1 MNGKLKNTLNART
14 LADSFPRLAQRLRP
28 GLRVLDVGCGTGAIT
43 RGIADAVGP
52 QGWVVGVDSNAALI
66 AEARARHEGTLGLSF
81 DVADVYSLAT
91 DRRFDIVA
99 ASRLLVWLS
108 DPGLAMASLAGAAR
122 PGGTVL
128 VADYNHDRI
137 EWRPEPPD
145 SMKKFYA
152 AYLKWRADKGLDNAV
167 AERLSALME
176 AVGLRYVRVFPQHEE
191 MHRRQADFEAR
202 ASIWADTAAS
212 RGAPDGKGR
221 VWHPG
226 SVGTGGIRVQT
237 MDGRGSDLDQ
247 YVYAGGGR
255 RQTRINAA
263 EQVKR
268 LRRALSECFGL

>member
-1 MNGKLKNTLNART
+1 MDKKKTEIGRKTELNGKLKNTLNART

-212 RGAPDGKGR
+212 RGPQMARDGY
-221 VWHPG
+221 
-226 SVGTGGIRVQT
+226 GTPEAWALAE
-237 MDGRGSDLDQ
+237 SE
-247 YVYAGGGR
+247 YR
-255 RQTRINAA
+255 RWTAEEAISINMYMLAA
-263 EQVKR
+263 EGVKP
-268 LRRALSECFGL
+268 E